1 MRKWAELR
9 KPLRRGFNL
18 ARHFLSLGALLII
31 PAATTADSRSSIE
44 GVVRDPSGAAVPNA
58 EVLLLNAHRLV
69 LATARADGAGNF
81 AFHEIVAGSYMLAIK
96 ARGFSERMVQVMAR
110 NGERTAVNV
119 TLDILPIQEDIT
131 VTASV
136 GQVEQLETIPQ
147 RVNIISSLEIAERA
161 KSVLAQVANEEAG
174 IYLQRTSPTIGGI
187 FVRGLTGNKVN
198 VFVDGVRYST
208 SAARGGINTFLNLIE
223 PHSLQAVEVLRGPN
237 SAQYG
242 SDAIGGS
249 VQLLSRAPTFSA
261 DALKMNFQLGSNFNS
276 SDFGFGSD
284 LLASLSS
291 EKFGLIAELAG
302 RRVNRLRPGHGL
314 DSHNAITRFFGIR
327 SDAIIEDRLPDT
339 AFTQYGGAIR
349 LSWLASPRDR
359 FSAGYR
365 RGQQDG
371 GRRYDQLIGG
381 DGNLIA
387 DLRNL
392 MADLFNLR
400 YDRFSLG
407 WLDALTAVYSFNA
420 QREERVNQGG
430 NGNPLAQITHEYE
443 RLSVHG
449 FQLYGAKMISRHN
462 LIFGA
467 DYYRERLK
475 SPSFGIDPSSGR
487 SSLRRPRI
495 PDGALYR
502 SGGIYLQG
510 AFDLIP
516 GRLRF
521 LSNLRYSAA
530 SYKVRAEASPIVAGR
545 RLWPDDSLRASDL
558 ALRAGLAL
566 MPSRGLSLSFNL
578 SRGFRAPHMTDLGTL
593 GLTGSGFEVAATDL
607 VGLGAT
613 IGSTA
618 DRDAISTGRPVQ
630 QLKSEA
636 SLTYEASA
644 RYRNGRLDAEL
655 TLFMNDI
662 SDTITKQALIL
673 PQGAVGLELG
683 GQRIIAQNRAGV
695 VFVSASSNP
704 VLVRANFG
712 DVRIAGLEHK
722 LNLKIS
728 NEWSIGT
735 VYTHLRARDEASR
748 LPPNIEGGTPPPD
761 GYLKLLY
768 APAGTRF
775 WLEPYIRAAGRQR
788 RLSSLDLE
796 DRRIGAMRSR
806 ASIRSFFLNGAM
818 ARGLIAPGPDG
829 RFGTQDDVLKLTG
842 ETLAQIQDRVLGVG
856 VEAAPLFRAL
866 PGYLTLNLRGGLK
879 LAEQHE
885 VIFEFENVGDRNYRG
900 ISWGID
906 APGRG
911 IYLRYKLSL

>member
-1 MRKWAELR
+1 MRKTTDDRTSIGKL
-9 KPLRRGFNL
+9 LCGLL
-18 ARHFLSLGALLII
+18 ACLGAALMAS
-31 PAATTADSRSSIE
+31 AADGRSSIE
-44 GVVRDPSGAAVPNA
+44 GAVRDPSGAAVTNA
-58 EVLLLNAHRLV
+58 QVLLLNAHQIA
-69 LATARADGAGNF
+69 LASAKTDDSGRFVFSG
-81 AFHEIVAGSYMLAIK
+81 VRAGSYMLAVS
-96 ARGFSERMVQVMAR
+96 ARGFSERRVQVLAR
-110 NGERTAVNV
+110 KDERTDV
-119 TLDILPIQEDIT
+119 TITLEILPLEEDIT
-131 VTASV
+131 VTASS
-136 GQVEQLETIPQ
+136 GQVERAETIPQ
-147 RVNIISSLEIAERA
+147 RVNIVNELEIAERA

-223 PHSLQAVEVLRGPN
+223 PHSLQSVEVLRGPN

-249 VQLLSRAPTFSA
+249 IQLLSRAPAFA
-261 DALKMNFQLGSNFNS
+261 AGAPRLNFQLGSNFNS

-284 LLASLSS
+284 LLASLAS
-291 EKFGLIAELAG
+291 ERFGLIVELAG
-302 RRVNRLRPGHGL
+302 RRVNRLRTGRGL
-314 DSHNAITRFFGIR
+314 DSHNAITRFFGLR
-327 SDAIIEDRLPDT
+327 SDAIIRGRLPDT
-339 AFTQYGGAIR
+339 AFTQYGGSVR
-349 LSWLASPRDR
+349 LSWLASSRDQ

-371 GRRYDQLIGG
+371 GRRYDQLLGG

-392 MADLFNLR
+392 MGDLFNLR
-400 YDRFSLG
+400 YDRFGLG
-407 WLDALTAVYSFNA
+407 WLDTLTAVYSFNA

-443 RLSVHG
+443 RLSAHG
-449 FQLYGAKMISRHN
+449 FQLYASKMVSRHN
-462 LIFGA
+462 LLFGA
-467 DYYRERLK
+467 DYYRERMK
-475 SPSFGIDPSSGR
+475 SPSFGVDPASGR
-487 SSLRRPRI
+487 SFPRRPRI
-495 PDGALYR
+495 PDRALYR
-502 SGGIYLQG
+502 SGGVYLQG

-530 SYKVRAEASPIVAGR
+530 SYRARAEDSPLVSGR

-593 GLTGSGFEVAATDL
+593 GLTGSGFEVAAAD
-607 VGLGAT
+607 VAGLGAT

-618 DRDAISTGRPVQ
+618 DRNATSTGRPVQ
-630 QLKSEA
+630 QVKPET
-636 SLTYEASA
+636 SLTYEAGL
-644 RYRNGRLDAEL
+644 RYRNERLNAEL
-655 TLFMNDI
+655 TLFINDI

-683 GQRIIAQNRAGV
+683 GQRIIAQNQNGV
-695 VFVSASSNP
+695 VFVGASSNP

-712 DVRIAGLEHK
+712 EVRIAGLEHR
-722 LNLKIS
+722 LDLKIS
-728 NEWSIGT
+728 NWWSIGT
-735 VYTHLRARDEASR
+735 IYTHLRAHDKSSG

-761 GYLKLLY
+761 GYLKLRY
-768 APAGTRF
+768 APARLRF
-775 WLEPYIRAAGRQR
+775 WLEPYIHAAGRQK

-796 DRRIGAMRSR
+796 DRRTGAARSR
-806 ASIRSFFLNGAM
+806 SSIRSFFLNGAT
-818 ARGLIAPGPDG
+818 ARGLIAPGPD
-829 RFGTQDDVLKLTG
+829 RRLGTQDDVLILTG
-842 ETLAQIQDRVLGVG
+842 ETLSQIQDRVLGVG
-856 VEAAPLFRAL
+856 VESAPLFRAL
-866 PGYLTLNLRGGLK
+866 PGYLTLNLRGGFK
-879 LAEQHE
+879 LAERHE
-885 VIFEFENVGDRNYRG
+885 VIFEFENIGDRNYRG

-911 IYLRYKLSL
+911 VYVRYKIAL